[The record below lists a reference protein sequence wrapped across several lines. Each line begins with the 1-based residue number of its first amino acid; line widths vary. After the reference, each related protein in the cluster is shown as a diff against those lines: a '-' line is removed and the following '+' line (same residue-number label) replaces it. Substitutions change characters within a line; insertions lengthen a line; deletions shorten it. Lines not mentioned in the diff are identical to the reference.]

1 MVFVFLFLA
10 YYILAITNNAAISF
24 CAQVFARTCVFISLG
39 YVYLRVELLGHII
52 ILCLIFWPTARL
64 FSKAVAWFYI
74 PNSSIMRVPVSLLC
88 CQHLLLAV
96 VLIIVILVDVKFY
109 LIVVLICV
117 SLMTKECNFQLTVT
131 LEHYFIIR
139 TLFQWVNSTLLKF
152 NGVNSILT

>member
-1 MVFVFLFLA
+1 
-10 YYILAITNNAAISF
+10 
-24 CAQVFARTCVFISLG
+24 
-39 YVYLRVELLGHII
+39 
-52 ILCLIFWPTARL
+52 
-64 FSKAVAWFYI
+64 
-74 PNSSIMRVPVSLLC
+74 MRVPISLLS

-117 SLMTKECNFQLTVT
+117 SLMTKECSFQLTVT

-139 TLFQWVNSTLLKF
+139 LLFQWVNSTLLKF